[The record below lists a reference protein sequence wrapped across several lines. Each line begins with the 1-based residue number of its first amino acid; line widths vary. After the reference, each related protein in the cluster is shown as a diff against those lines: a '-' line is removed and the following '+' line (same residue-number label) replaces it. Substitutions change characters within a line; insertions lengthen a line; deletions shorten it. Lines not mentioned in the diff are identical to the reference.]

1 MAQTIDAPKFVRV
14 LDHALNRPEHFVRFN
29 LDGLSDQQLEDVLKV
44 CNTDELY
51 KTGKVCE
58 SARRVKKRRLEKK
71 ARKARR
77 AFLEAELEVEIES
90 EGAETMEL

>member
-29 LDGLSDQQLEDVLKV
+29 LDGLSDQQLDVLKV
-44 CNTDELY
+44 CNTDESY

-58 SARRVKKRRLEKK
+58 SARRVKKRRLEAK

-90 EGAETMEL
+90 EGAEMEL

>member
-14 LDHALNRPEHFVRFN
+14 LDHALTRPEHFVRFN
-29 LDGLSDQQLEDVLKV
+29 LEGLSDEQLEDVLKV
-44 CNTDELY
+44 CNTDESY

-58 SARRVKKRRLEKK
+58 SARRVKKYRLEKK

-77 AFLEAELEVEIES
+77 AFLEAELEIES
-90 EGAETMEL
+90 EGAEMEL

>member
-1 MAQTIDAPKFVRV
+1 MAQTIDAQKFVRV

-29 LDGLSDQQLEDVLKV
+29 LDGLSDEQLEDVLKV
-44 CNTDELY
+44 CDTDESY

-58 SARRVKKRRLEKK
+58 SARRVKKRRLEAK

-77 AFLEAELEVEIES
+77 AFLEAELEIES
-90 EGAETMEL
+90 EGAEMEL

>member
-14 LDHALNRPEHFVRFN
+14 LDHALTRPEHFVRFN

-44 CNTDELY
+44 CDTDESF

-58 SARRVKKRRLEKK
+58 SARRVKKYRLEKK

-77 AFLEAELEVEIES
+77 AFLEAELEIES
-90 EGAETMEL
+90 ESEGTEMEL